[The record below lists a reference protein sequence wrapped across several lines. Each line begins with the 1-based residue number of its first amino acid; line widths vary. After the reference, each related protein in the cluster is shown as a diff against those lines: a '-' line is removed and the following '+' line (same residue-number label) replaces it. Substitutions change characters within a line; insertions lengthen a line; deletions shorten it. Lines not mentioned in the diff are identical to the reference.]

1 MVNWTLP
8 SSFRLGESEYL
19 MSSAVNSSLAAGPL
33 GLAVTVGTRPGALAV
48 GEGDWVGVGTSVLVA
63 IGVTVGKGALGG
75 CVEKGEGETWRG
87 GEKSCSSSI
96 PLIFPSRLALS
107 VRSGQDSGLF

>member
-1 MVNWTLP
+1 
-8 SSFRLGESEYL
+8 LGESEYL

-48 GEGDWVGVGTSVLVA
+48 GEGDSVGVGASVLVA

-75 CVEKGEGETWRG
+75 CVEKGEGETWIG
-87 GEKSCSSSI
+87 GV
-96 PLIFPSRLALS
+96 AGGG
-107 VRSGQDSGLF
+107 SGVWHANAASTNIQATSAMARRKWNT